1 MIHSGVL
8 LSVTPFQPGPTS
20 FSSVS
25 LWHEA
30 HFNSYTPFPA
40 AIIFWSSGCVNST
53 CWNFPTPVFSLPVAE
68 PEPVSV
74 FVVALLSLVEVV
86 PSLDFCDPELH
97 DRKIMVLAQPAVSK
111 NLSFMIRRFR

>member
-20 FSSVS
+20 LSSVS

-40 AIIFWSSGCVNST
+40 ATIFWSSGLVNST
-53 CWNFPTPVFSLPVAE
+53 CWNFPTPVFSLPPDA

-74 FVVALLSLVEVV
+74 FAALLSLVEVI
-86 PSLDFCDPELH
+86 PSLDFWDPELH
-97 DRKIMVLAQPAVSK
+97 ERRIMP
-111 NLSFMIRRFR
+111 